1 MKGVEMKCINI
12 HHVGMWVDNIDEAIS
27 FFTDIIGFR
36 LLTRGPRGSIGPG
49 ERALIHAGDQQV
61 LELLTEP
68 NVLPR
73 PDFPVHPMGH
83 VVGVPHICLRVTD
96 VPAWRQ
102 KLQAHGYTV
111 SEQFPETGFTH
122 TELGLLRLIY
132 FTGPGGIGFE
142 LFEFEEEDPLTDKGD
157 ILQ

>member
-1 MKGVEMKCINI
+1 MEETKMKCINI

-27 FFTDIIGFR
+27 FFIDIMGFR

-49 ERALIHAGDQQV
+49 ERALIHAGDRQV

-68 NVLPR
+68 KVLPR
-73 PDFPVHPMGH
+73 PDFPVHPTGH

-96 VPAWRQ
+96 VPAWQQ
-102 KLQAHGYTV
+102 KLKAHGYVV
-111 SEQFPETGFTH
+111 SEQFPEAGFAP

-132 FTGPGGIGFE
+132 FVGPGGIGFE
-142 LFEFEEEDPLTDKGD
+142 LFEFEEEYPLPG
-157 ILQ
+157 